1 MRCADNIRRIRDF
14 FRDGIWDINTSDLG
28 RVKAKVV
35 RYIRIV
41 ILTAKNFSRQ
51 NVGQQA
57 VALSF
62 FTTMAFVPFLAVAFA
77 ISNYAGLGE
86 YLREL
91 IYDNFGHDMIV
102 DQILSFAD
110 NIIAASQQD
119 IYGIISSLIFLWMV
133 IWLLSRVEWSFNR
146 IWKVDRNRILWKRV
160 LAYILTMTASPFII
174 IVFLSVSLTIT
185 DGINTLGLEIPFLST
200 FSTFLIWLAFY
211 VFMVIVL
218 GVMYVLIPNARV
230 RLLPALSA
238 AAISSLAFTIVQYL
252 YLETQMFVSRMNAVY
267 GVFAAIPLF
276 MVWLNIGWFIV
287 LLGSELSYVFQNVDN
302 YPLEGLKAL
311 STLSTTTGCS
321 P

>member
-102 DQILSFAD
+102 DQILSVAD

-185 DGINTLGLEIPFLST
+185 DGINTLGLEIPFRRRHL
-200 FSTFLIWLAFY
+200 
-211 VFMVIVL
+211 VL
-218 GVMYVLIPNARV
+218 GFYHCAVPLPGDPDVCIPDECGLRRFCSHTPFHGVAEHRMV
-230 RLLPALSA
+230 HCPA
-238 AAISSLAFTIVQYL
+238 
-252 YLETQMFVSRMNAVY
+252 
-267 GVFAAIPLF
+267 
-276 MVWLNIGWFIV
+276 
-287 LLGSELSYVFQNVDN
+287 
-302 YPLEGLKAL
+302 GL
-311 STLSTTTGCS
+311 
-321 P
+321 

>member
-200 FSTFLIWLAFY
+200 FRTFLIWLAFY

-302 YPLEGLKAL
+302 YPLEDM
-311 STLSTTTGCS
+311 S
-321 P
+321 

>member
-238 AAISSLAFTIVQYL
+238 AAISSLAFTSVQYL

-267 GVFAAIPLF
+267 GVFAAIPQF
-276 MVWLNIGWFIV
+276 IVWMNIGWFIV

-302 YPLEGLKAL
+302 YTLEDM
-311 STLSTTTGCS
+311 S
-321 P
+321 

>member
-1 MRCADNIRRIRDF
+1 M
-14 FRDGIWDINTSDLG
+14 
-28 RVKAKVV
+28 
-35 RYIRIV
+35 
-41 ILTAKNFSRQ
+41 
-51 NVGQQA
+51 
-57 VALSF
+57 
-62 FTTMAFVPFLAVAFA
+62 
-77 ISNYAGLGE
+77 
-86 YLREL
+86 
-91 IYDNFGHDMIV
+91 
-102 DQILSFAD
+102 DQILTFAD

-230 RLLPALSA
+230 RLLPDLSA

-302 YPLEGLKAL
+302 YPLEDM
-311 STLSTTTGCS
+311 S
-321 P
+321 

>member
-14 FRDGIWDINTSDLG
+14 FRDGIWNINTSDLG

-302 YPLEGLKAL
+302 YPLEDM
-311 STLSTTTGCS
+311 S
-321 P
+321 

>member
-238 AAISSLAFTIVQYL
+238 SAISSLAFTIVQYL

-302 YPLEGLKAL
+302 YPLEDM
-311 STLSTTTGCS
+311 S
-321 P
+321 

>member
-91 IYDNFGHDMIV
+91 IYDNFGHDIIV

-302 YPLEGLKAL
+302 YPLEDM
-311 STLSTTTGCS
+311 S
-321 P
+321 

>member
-14 FRDGIWDINTSDLG
+14 FRDGIWNINTSDLG

-238 AAISSLAFTIVQYL
+238 AAISSFAFTIVQYL

-302 YPLEGLKAL
+302 YPLEDM
-311 STLSTTTGCS
+311 S
-321 P
+321 

>member
-1 MRCADNIRRIRDF
+1 MRCADNIRRIRNF

-35 RYIRIV
+35 RYIRIIV
-41 ILTAKNFSRQ
+41 LTAKNFSHQ

-77 ISNYAGLGE
+77 ISNYAGLGD
-86 YLREL
+86 YLRGL
-91 IYDNFGHDMIV
+91 IYENFGHDMIV
-102 DQILSFAD
+102 DQILTFAD
-110 NIIAASQQD
+110 NIVAASQQG
-119 IYGIISSLIFLWMV
+119 IYGIISSLVFLWMV

-146 IWKVDRNRILWKRV
+146 IWKVDRNRILWKRI
-160 LAYILTMTASPFII
+160 LAYVITMAASPFII
-174 IVFLSVSLTIT
+174 MVFLSVALSIS
-185 DGINTLGLEIPFLST
+185 DGINTLGLEIPFLSSI
-200 FSTFLIWLAFY
+200 STFLIWLTFFAF
-211 VFMVIVL
+211 MIIVL
-218 GVMYVLIPNARV
+218 TVMYILIPNARV
-230 RLLPALSA
+230 RVLPAVSA
-238 AAISSLAFTIVQYL
+238 AVISSLAFTVVQYL

-302 YPLEGLKAL
+302 YPLEDMN
-311 STLSTTTGCS
+311 
-321 P
+321 

>member
-91 IYDNFGHDMIV
+91 IYDNFGHDVIV

-302 YPLEGLKAL
+302 YPLEDM
-311 STLSTTTGCS
+311 S
-321 P
+321 

>member
-91 IYDNFGHDMIV
+91 IYDNFGHDMI
-102 DQILSFAD
+102 
-110 NIIAASQQD
+110 
-119 IYGIISSLIFLWMV
+119 LIFLWMV

-302 YPLEGLKAL
+302 YPLEDM
-311 STLSTTTGCS
+311 S
-321 P
+321 

>member
-35 RYIRIV
+35 RYIRIIV
-41 ILTAKNFSRQ
+41 LTAKNFSHQ

-77 ISNYAGLGE
+77 ISNYAGLGD
-86 YLREL
+86 YLRGL
-91 IYDNFGHDMIV
+91 IYENFGHDMIV
-102 DQILSFAD
+102 DQILTFAD
-110 NIIAASQQD
+110 NIVAASQQG
-119 IYGIISSLIFLWMV
+119 IYGIISSLVFLWMV

-146 IWKVDRNRILWKRV
+146 IWKVDRNRILWKRI
-160 LAYILTMTASPFII
+160 LAYVITMAASPFII
-174 IVFLSVSLTIT
+174 MVFLSVALSIS
-185 DGINTLGLEIPFLST
+185 DGINTLGLEIPFLSSI
-200 FSTFLIWLAFY
+200 STFLIWLTFFAF
-211 VFMVIVL
+211 MIIVL
-218 GVMYVLIPNARV
+218 TVMYILIPNARV
-230 RLLPALSA
+230 RVLPAVSA
-238 AAISSLAFTIVQYL
+238 AVISSLAFTVVQYL

-287 LLGSELSYVFQNVDN
+287 LLGSEFSYVFQNVDN
-302 YPLEGLKAL
+302 YPLEDMN
-311 STLSTTTGCS
+311 
-321 P
+321 

>member
-218 GVMYVLIPNARV
+218 GVMYVLIPNAKV

-302 YPLEGLKAL
+302 YPLEDM
-311 STLSTTTGCS
+311 S
-321 P
+321 

>member
-14 FRDGIWDINTSDLG
+14 FRDGIWNINTSDLG

-133 IWLLSRVEWSFNR
+133 IWLLSRVELSFNR

-302 YPLEGLKAL
+302 YPLEDM
-311 STLSTTTGCS
+311 S
-321 P
+321 

>member
-14 FRDGIWDINTSDLG
+14 FRDGIWNINTSDLG

-91 IYDNFGHDMIV
+91 IYDNFGHDIIV

-302 YPLEGLKAL
+302 YPLEDM
-311 STLSTTTGCS
+311 S
-321 P
+321 

>member
-91 IYDNFGHDMIV
+91 IYDNFGHDVIV

-185 DGINTLGLEIPFLST
+185 DGINTLGLEIPLLST

-302 YPLEGLKAL
+302 YPLEDM
-311 STLSTTTGCS
+311 S
-321 P
+321 

>member
-35 RYIRIV
+35 RYIKIV

-302 YPLEGLKAL
+302 YPLEDM
-311 STLSTTTGCS
+311 S
-321 P
+321 

>member
-14 FRDGIWDINTSDLG
+14 FRDGIWNINTSDLG

-41 ILTAKNFSRQ
+41 ILTAKN
-51 NVGQQA
+51 

-77 ISNYAGLGE
+77 ISNYAGLGN

-91 IYDNFGHDMIV
+91 IYENFGHDVVV
-102 DQILSFAD
+102 DQILTFAD

-146 IWKVDRNRILWKRV
+146 IWKVDRNRILWKRS
-160 LAYILTMTASPFII
+160 LAYILTIAASPFII
-174 IVFLSVSLTIT
+174 MVFLSVALSIS
-185 DGINTLGLEIPFLST
+185 DGITAMGLEIPFLSS
-200 FSTFLIWLAFY
+200 FSTFLIWLAFFA
-211 VFMVIVL
+211 FMLLVL
-218 GVMYVLIPNARV
+218 TVTYILIPNAKV
-230 RLLPALSA
+230 RFLPALSA
-238 AAISSLAFTIVQYL
+238 AAISSIAFTAVQYL

-302 YPLEGLKAL
+302 YPLEDM
-311 STLSTTTGCS
+311 S
-321 P
+321 